1 MATIIDSFLV
11 TLESKADSSG
21 FDLFD
26 QLSRRFVITLGDVIN
41 LAERAAGALGRMFA
55 PALEADVLAAKIK
68 GFGYDVES
76 TWKTL
81 MDMSLQMGTP
91 FQEALDGF
99 TKLKSYGV
107 DPLNGSL
114 QMLKTITAATGG
126 DLARTIVAYGQASA
140 MGSLQGQEKNQF
152 INAGVDIWGALS
164 RYTGKKLGELQD
176 MMRQKQI
183 TADILTSALKQEAER
198 LKPIAHEVSQTLKA
212 QLTNL
217 STIWY
222 AARSKIAQ
230 TRVWDEVTKG
240 AISMVKSLTAV
251 LNDTTL
257 TAAFK
262 KFDEVVFNTIENVK
276 RLIYVIGDNFPL
288 MVAITSYALLSLIP
302 VLAALI
308 PWLAKVGNA
317 FVGLATKMLM
327 NPLTWI
333 VLAIGT
339 VVAVLTDLDD
349 ALAGRETVVKWSK
362 DVVAA
367 WGIVKQYIVVIADFI
382 LSIFDGRLWNKLG
395 NWWQGFLVEVKQ
407 GIEQI
412 KLWLSEALYQL
423 PGGKFLMALFGKLD
437 STLGFAGNKLVAGAE
452 ATANAVSPTTEQ
464 GGSFWSR
471 ALNWSMR
478 NFNPIT
484 GEMTAGG
491 QAMQSAIN
499 TAKQNQQQ
507 NATVIHQDN
516 SVKVDATI
524 TGVQNPQEVG
534 REVNDQVKQA
544 QKENATV
551 RANNKNGGNTMSDI
565 FAGITDAANNLYQ
578 DARDRLMGDGTT
590 TLRFRNCGG
599 IKMDA
604 VTNEEHQSDLDI
616 ADNELESGA
625 KASDH
630 AAVQPK
636 VITVTGVVVGYI
648 DESIQESTVSDVTGL
663 RSMDFLDDI
672 QLPQVV
678 STVLEGTR
686 DFAVNKLVSFIDWGG
701 LDATISRSLVPWLPD
716 FSIAEQ
722 LKSSD
727 NMRIEQVYRTL
738 LDLQKNVIYCDV
750 DTGIFKYTNMLLK
763 SVRVVQE
770 KDGSA
775 TFTLTF
781 REVIEVPIVVTNAVA
796 AKSTG
801 RPANNGTKKS
811 GRAQGQGDAT
821 SKKDINTTTPIS
833 EKRVNDN
840 RGFGVTL
847 GDMFGFNLRG
857 IF

>member
-308 PWLAKVGNA
+308 PWLTKVGNA

-327 NPLTWI
+327 NPLTWYA
-333 VLAIGT
+333 LAIGT

-452 ATANAVSPTTEQ
+452 ATANAVSPTTER

-551 RANNKNGGNTMSDI
+551 RANNKT
-565 FAGITDAANNLYQ
+565 
-578 DARDRLMGDGTT
+578 
-590 TLRFRNCGG
+590 
-599 IKMDA
+599 A
-604 VTNEEHQSDLDI
+604 VTQ
-616 ADNELESGA
+616 
-625 KASDH
+625 
-630 AAVQPK
+630 
-636 VITVTGVVVGYI
+636 
-648 DESIQESTVSDVTGL
+648 
-663 RSMDFLDDI
+663 
-672 QLPQVV
+672 
-678 STVLEGTR
+678 
-686 DFAVNKLVSFIDWGG
+686 
-701 LDATISRSLVPWLPD
+701 
-716 FSIAEQ
+716 
-722 LKSSD
+722 
-727 NMRIEQVYRTL
+727 
-738 LDLQKNVIYCDV
+738 
-750 DTGIFKYTNMLLK
+750 
-763 SVRVVQE
+763 
-770 KDGSA
+770 
-775 TFTLTF
+775 
-781 REVIEVPIVVTNAVA
+781 
-796 AKSTG
+796 
-801 RPANNGTKKS
+801 
-811 GRAQGQGDAT
+811 
-821 SKKDINTTTPIS
+821 
-833 EKRVNDN
+833 
-840 RGFGVTL
+840 
-847 GDMFGFNLRG
+847 
-857 IF
+857 

>member
-11 TLESKADSSG
+11 TLESKADSAG

-99 TKLKSYGV
+99 TKLKAYGV

-126 DLARTIVAYGQASA
+126 DLARTIIAYGQASA

-176 MMRQKQI
+176 MMRQKKI

-198 LKPIAHEVSQTLKA
+198 LKPIAHGVSQTLKA

-222 AARSKIAQ
+222 AARAKITQ

-262 KFDEVVFNTIENVK
+262 KFDDVVFNTIENVK

-288 MVAITSYALLSLIP
+288 MVAITSYALLALIP
-302 VLAALI
+302 VLT
-308 PWLAKVGNA
+308 KVGNA
-317 FVGLATKMLM
+317 FVGLAAKVLM

-333 VLAIGT
+333 VLA
-339 VVAVLTDLDD
+339 AVLADLDD

-382 LSIFDGRLWNKLG
+382 LSIFDGRLWDQLG
-395 NWWQGFLVEVKQ
+395 NWWQGFLGEVKQ

-437 STLGFAGNKLVAGAE
+437 STLGFAGNKLMSGAE
-452 ATANAVSPTTEQ
+452 ATANAVSPTTTWIVLAAVLADLDDQ
-464 GGSFWSR
+464 GGSFWSK
-471 ALNWSMR
+471 AFNTWSMR

-491 QAMQSAIN
+491 QAMQS

-551 RANNKNGGNTMSDI
+551 RANNKT
-565 FAGITDAANNLYQ
+565 
-578 DARDRLMGDGTT
+578 
-590 TLRFRNCGG
+590 
-599 IKMDA
+599 A
-604 VTNEEHQSDLDI
+604 VTQ
-616 ADNELESGA
+616 
-625 KASDH
+625 
-630 AAVQPK
+630 
-636 VITVTGVVVGYI
+636 
-648 DESIQESTVSDVTGL
+648 
-663 RSMDFLDDI
+663 
-672 QLPQVV
+672 
-678 STVLEGTR
+678 
-686 DFAVNKLVSFIDWGG
+686 
-701 LDATISRSLVPWLPD
+701 
-716 FSIAEQ
+716 
-722 LKSSD
+722 
-727 NMRIEQVYRTL
+727 
-738 LDLQKNVIYCDV
+738 
-750 DTGIFKYTNMLLK
+750 
-763 SVRVVQE
+763 
-770 KDGSA
+770 
-775 TFTLTF
+775 
-781 REVIEVPIVVTNAVA
+781 
-796 AKSTG
+796 
-801 RPANNGTKKS
+801 
-811 GRAQGQGDAT
+811 
-821 SKKDINTTTPIS
+821 
-833 EKRVNDN
+833 
-840 RGFGVTL
+840 
-847 GDMFGFNLRG
+847 
-857 IF
+857 

>member
-1 MATIIDSFLV
+1 
-11 TLESKADSSG
+11 
-21 FDLFD
+21 
-26 QLSRRFVITLGDVIN
+26 
-41 LAERAAGALGRMFA
+41 
-55 PALEADVLAAKIK
+55 
-68 GFGYDVES
+68 
-76 TWKTL
+76 
-81 MDMSLQMGTP
+81 
-91 FQEALDGF
+91 
-99 TKLKSYGV
+99 
-107 DPLNGSL
+107 
-114 QMLKTITAATGG
+114 
-126 DLARTIVAYGQASA
+126 
-140 MGSLQGQEKNQF
+140 
-152 INAGVDIWGALS
+152 
-164 RYTGKKLGELQD
+164 
-176 MMRQKQI
+176 
-183 TADILTSALKQEAER
+183 
-198 LKPIAHEVSQTLKA
+198 
-212 QLTNL
+212 
-217 STIWY
+217 
-222 AARSKIAQ
+222 
-230 TRVWDEVTKG
+230 
-240 AISMVKSLTAV
+240 
-251 LNDTTL
+251 
-257 TAAFK
+257 
-262 KFDEVVFNTIENVK
+262 
-276 RLIYVIGDNFPL
+276 
-288 MVAITSYALLSLIP
+288 
-302 VLAALI
+302 
-308 PWLAKVGNA
+308 
-317 FVGLATKMLM
+317 
-327 NPLTWI
+327 
-333 VLAIGT
+333 
-339 VVAVLTDLDD
+339 
-349 ALAGRETVVKWSK
+349 
-362 DVVAA
+362 
-367 WGIVKQYIVVIADFI
+367 
-382 LSIFDGRLWNKLG
+382 
-395 NWWQGFLVEVKQ
+395 
-407 GIEQI
+407 
-412 KLWLSEALYQL
+412 
-423 PGGKFLMALFGKLD
+423 
-437 STLGFAGNKLVAGAE
+437 
-452 ATANAVSPTTEQ
+452 
-464 GGSFWSR
+464 
-471 ALNWSMR
+471 
-478 NFNPIT
+478 
-484 GEMTAGG
+484 
-491 QAMQSAIN
+491 
-499 TAKQNQQQ
+499 
-507 NATVIHQDN
+507 
-516 SVKVDATI
+516 
-524 TGVQNPQEVG
+524 
-534 REVNDQVKQA
+534 
-544 QKENATV
+544 
-551 RANNKNGGNTMSDI
+551 MSDI

-648 DESIQESTVSDVTGL
+648 DESIQEATINDVTGL

-686 DFAVNKLVSFIDWGG
+686 DFAVNKLASFIDWGG

-821 SKKDINTTTPIS
+821 SKKDINTTTSIS

>member
-11 TLESKADSSG
+11 TLESKADSAG

-99 TKLKSYGV
+99 TKLKAYGV

-126 DLARTIVAYGQASA
+126 DLARTIIAYGQASA

-176 MMRQKQI
+176 MMRQKKI

-198 LKPIAHEVSQTLKA
+198 LKPIAHGVSQTLKA

-222 AARSKIAQ
+222 AARAKITQ

-262 KFDEVVFNTIENVK
+262 KFDDVVFNTIENVK

-288 MVAITSYALLSLIP
+288 MVAITSYALLALIP
-302 VLAALI
+302 VLT
-308 PWLAKVGNA
+308 KVGNA
-317 FVGLATKMLM
+317 FVGLAAKVLM

-333 VLAIGT
+333 VLAIGA
-339 VVAVLTDLDD
+339 VIAVLADLDD

-382 LSIFDGRLWNKLG
+382 LSIFDGRLWDQLG
-395 NWWQGFLVEVKQ
+395 NWWQGFLGEVKQ

-437 STLGFAGNKLVAGAE
+437 STLGFAGNKLMSGAE
-452 ATANAVSPTTEQ
+452 ATANAVSPTTDQ
-464 GGSFWSR
+464 GGSFWSK
-471 ALNWSMR
+471 AFNWSMR

-551 RANNKNGGNTMSDI
+551 RANNKT
-565 FAGITDAANNLYQ
+565 
-578 DARDRLMGDGTT
+578 
-590 TLRFRNCGG
+590 
-599 IKMDA
+599 A
-604 VTNEEHQSDLDI
+604 VTQ
-616 ADNELESGA
+616 
-625 KASDH
+625 
-630 AAVQPK
+630 
-636 VITVTGVVVGYI
+636 
-648 DESIQESTVSDVTGL
+648 
-663 RSMDFLDDI
+663 
-672 QLPQVV
+672 
-678 STVLEGTR
+678 
-686 DFAVNKLVSFIDWGG
+686 
-701 LDATISRSLVPWLPD
+701 
-716 FSIAEQ
+716 
-722 LKSSD
+722 
-727 NMRIEQVYRTL
+727 
-738 LDLQKNVIYCDV
+738 
-750 DTGIFKYTNMLLK
+750 
-763 SVRVVQE
+763 
-770 KDGSA
+770 
-775 TFTLTF
+775 
-781 REVIEVPIVVTNAVA
+781 
-796 AKSTG
+796 
-801 RPANNGTKKS
+801 
-811 GRAQGQGDAT
+811 
-821 SKKDINTTTPIS
+821 
-833 EKRVNDN
+833 
-840 RGFGVTL
+840 
-847 GDMFGFNLRG
+847 
-857 IF
+857 